1 MKVFNYTLM
10 ILGMLL
16 LLAFAGIPLESN
28 ILSSF
33 GLGIDFFNLTTSTG
47 WNFLFGAAGI
57 LILGLGAALVVGF
70 ITKSQTENYVLL
82 PFIVSILI
90 VFAGAFKSIIDYT
103 LTIGGW
109 VSGLTILILA
119 PISIGY
125 VISLAEFFRGT
136 D

>member
-1 MKVFNYTLM
+1 N
-10 ILGMLL
+10 
-16 LLAFAGIPLESN
+16 
-28 ILSSF
+28 
-33 GLGIDFFNLTTSTG
+33 FFNLTTSTG

-70 ITKSQTENYVLL
+70 VTKSQTENYVLL

-90 VFAGAFKSIIDYT
+90 VFAGAFKSLIDYT